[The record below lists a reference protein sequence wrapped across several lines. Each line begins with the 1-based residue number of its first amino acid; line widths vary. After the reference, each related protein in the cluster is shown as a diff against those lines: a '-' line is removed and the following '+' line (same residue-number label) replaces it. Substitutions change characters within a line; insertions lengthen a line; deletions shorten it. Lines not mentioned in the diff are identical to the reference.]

1 MDSQP
6 SVYCYYC
13 MCVNCLIYLAII
25 DDGDDYQQVGNV
37 YEMCLGNEKTSETCR
52 QEVLEH
58 FDAPDAADK
67 HFVIELVN
75 WFFFF

>member
-1 MDSQP
+1 MMVMIISK
-6 SVYCYYC
+6 SG
-13 MCVNCLIYLAII
+13 MFTKCV
-25 DDGDDYQQVGNV
+25 
-37 YEMCLGNEKTSETCR
+37 LGTEKKSETCR

-75 WFFFF
+75 WFFFFFG